1 MAQTDAW
8 HVALFGF
15 AIVCAGLAGTMLL
28 ARLYGRIARHLKD
41 TAAVAP
47 AATPSAVEPGAV
59 GRPDLPPSEPVPDDV
74 LAVIA
79 TVIEIEQ
86 KLYTSR
92 SGARLTIRRAAPQH

>member
-8 HVALFGF
+8 HVALFGM
-15 AIVCAGLAGTMLL
+15 AIVFAGLAGTMLL
-28 ARLYGRIARHLKD
+28 AQAYGRIARHVKE
-41 TAAVAP
+41 TAAVTPAAAPPLAAP
-47 AATPSAVEPGAV
+47 AAA

-79 TVIEIEQ
+79 TVIEVEQ

-92 SGARLTIRRAAPQH
+92 SGARLTIRRASPQH